1 MWLKL
6 IIVIGITSWMLII
19 INSTLNIMEKR
30 FENF

>member
-6 IIVIGITSWMLII
+6 IIVTGITSWMLII
-19 INSTLNIMEKR
+19 INSRLNIMEKR